1 MSLRLANIKSRI
13 FRCLA
18 PPRLR
23 PPRSAACYRPR
34 LAVEPLEDRCL
45 LSSYSITDIG
55 PITALTSYVAPAN
68 PLSGINNASTVQV
81 AGEGAN
87 QLAYVWDS
95 IHGMQDIGTVGKETN
110 SKAVSINNAGQV
122 VGVSWSY
129 IRHDKHGVIYYTTTE
144 DGFSWTSSS
153 GMTSLGSSTFP
164 TGINS
169 SGEITGDKGAE
180 AALRNGKQWIQLG
193 ILPGGTS
200 SAALGINDYGQVVG
214 YSQNDTNSF
223 FHGFLWTPSSP
234 NSTSGTMTDLG
245 TIFSS
250 PGGSWASAINSQGW
264 VTGRSDD
271 MNASGAGHAYVWVP
285 SSTNGTAGSWTDLGT
300 LAVNPSPGLSQ
311 SEGNAINGSGVVV
324 GDANPAGATSQKQF
338 VAVVWQPGT
347 NGSYTI
353 SDLNNLIPSGTGWTL
368 TRADAV
374 NDQGQIVVETAQ
386 GHALLLTPTT
396 TPSAPALSA
405 ASARL
410 LVRSPLSS
418 SSIDPSAP
426 SVALSLSQLPAMQAA
441 SATPALWFA
450 QAPLFVPSLASNLPP
465 AGHGSDCTDPVQTST
480 PAADQVFASLDT
492 GLSFLRPRKIW
503 PWSAE
508 ALMT

>member
-13 FRCLA
+13 FRSLA

-23 PPRSAACYRPR
+23 PPRSAACNRIR

-45 LSSYSITDIG
+45 PSSYSITDIG

-87 QLAYVWDS
+87 ALAYVWDS
-95 IHGMQDIGTVGKETN
+95 IHGLQDIGTVGKETN

-129 IRHDKHGVIYYTTTE
+129 IRHDKHGVIYYTTIE

-153 GMTSLGSSTFP
+153 GMTSLGNAFP
-164 TGINS
+164 VGINS
-169 SGEITGDKGAE
+169 SGQIAGNTGSSEE
-180 AALRNGKQWIQLG
+180 ASLWDGKKWIQLG
-193 ILPGGTS
+193 ILPGGTY

-214 YSQNDTNSF
+214 YSENDNSSF

-264 VTGRSDD
+264 LTGRSDD

-324 GDANPAGATSQKQF
+324 GDANPAGATSQNQF

-347 NGSYTI
+347 NGSYSI

-396 TPSAPALSA
+396 TPSAPALPA
-405 ASARL
+405 AGVQTGASPNTALLLTAQMVNTGWLAFPSQAPTPAAIDRL
-410 LVRSPLSS
+410 NEPSPSTTASS
-418 SSIDPSAP
+418 SSTPSSSTPPPPAAAVMQAP
-426 SVALSLSQLPAMQAA
+426 SQATPVDVVDQFFAQLETELSLNGWAKGRALS
-441 SATPALWFA
+441 
-450 QAPLFVPSLASNLPP
+450 
-465 AGHGSDCTDPVQTST
+465 
-480 PAADQVFASLDT
+480 
-492 GLSFLRPRKIW
+492 RRR
-503 PWSAE
+503 
-508 ALMT
+508 

>member
-13 FRCLA
+13 FRSLA
-18 PPRLR
+18 PPRQR
-23 PPRSAACYRPR
+23 PPRSAACNRTR

-87 QLAYVWDS
+87 GVAYVWDS

-129 IRHDKHGVIYYTTTE
+129 VRNRTIE

-153 GMTSLGSSTFP
+153 GMRSLGSSFFP
-164 TGINS
+164 VGINS
-169 SGEITGDKGAE
+169 SGEITGDTGAQ
-180 AALRNGKQWIQLG
+180 AALWNGNRRIQLG
-193 ILPGGTS
+193 ILPGGTM

-223 FHGFLWTPSSP
+223 WHGFLWTPSSP
-234 NSTSGTMTDLG
+234 NSTSGTMIDLG

-250 PGGSWASAINSQGW
+250 PGGSWASAINSKGW

-271 MNASGAGHAYVWVP
+271 MNAGGAGHAYVWVP

-300 LAVNPSPGLSQ
+300 LAVNPSAGVSQ

-324 GDANPAGATSQKQF
+324 GDANPAGATSQNQF

-347 NGSYTI
+347 NGSYSI
-353 SDLNNLIPSGTGWTL
+353 SDLNTQIPSGTGWTL

-386 GHALLLTPTT
+386 GHALLLTPAT
-396 TPSAPALSA
+396 TPAAPALSA
-405 ASARL
+405 ASVLTPTTTPAAPALSATSVQTFASPNTASL
-410 LVRSPLSS
+410 LAAQMVNTGWLGFASQAPTPGAIDGLNESSPSTTASS
-418 SSIDPSAP
+418 SSTPSSSTP
-426 SVALSLSQLPAMQAA
+426 PPPVAAVMQTPRQ
-441 SATPALWFA
+441 ATPMD
-450 QAPLFVPSLASNLPP
+450 VV
-465 AGHGSDCTDPVQTST
+465 DPF
-480 PAADQVFASLDT
+480 FASLET
-492 GLSFLRPRKIW
+492 QLSW
-503 PWSAE
+503 NG
-508 ALMT
+508 